1 MQTLPTL
8 TSQLSQRLED
18 QERAEPCQERMIHE
32 KPDRCVNDD
41 DVNNELPQSSSV
53 PENPIADEE
62 TNNNDGE
69 KNEDVDDGNNEELQ
83 QKDKGMMSRLRK
95 KRILKKQDNV
105 VNEKMKP
112 DQSDPAQVVE
122 SNKSNKRKPQVRIS
136 LPQKKILDVC
146 REPDQ
151 QDNHSSTASTSMRTR
166 RRSKRFDWD
175 DFEADIGLLTN
186 ANAGDKNVKVEEF
199 VEDKEDNQEPEASE
213 EETVRKRKPKAT
225 TQKCMLCS
233 FSCKFAKDLVTHCDE
248 VHTDDEF
255 QCPSCHFTSTSY
267 IKLRNHQYNKKH
279 YQAED
284 SATKTPDMSSKI
296 EEEDDDLT
304 SPSLKTKETS
314 QESFKGR
321 ISGVNGVKRKLSF
334 ASSEVDNND
343 INETDREDPS
353 DVDIGSIYSILQEM
367 GEGDQKDRDGEEN
380 ITKDVVSKNDSSS
393 MVLND
398 QARDGPS
405 YKVY

>member
-1 MQTLPTL
+1 MQTLPSL
-8 TSQLSQRLED
+8 PSQLSQRLED
-18 QERAEPCQERMIHE
+18 QERAEPCQERMIQE

-53 PENPIADEE
+53 SENPIADEE

-83 QKDKGMMSRLRK
+83 KKDKEMMSRLRK

-105 VNEKMKP
+105 VNEKMEP

-122 SNKSNKRKPQVRIS
+122 SNKSKKRKPQVRIS

-151 QDNHSSTASTSMRTR
+151 QDNHSSTASTGMRTR

-175 DFEADIGLLTN
+175 DFEADIGLLT
-186 ANAGDKNVKVEEF
+186 NAGDKNVKVEEF

-213 EETVRKRKPKAT
+213 EEKVRKRKPKAT

-248 VHTDDEF
+248 AHTDDEF

-284 SATKTPDMSSKI
+284 HSATKTPDMSSKT

-321 ISGVNGVKRKLSF
+321 LSGVKRKLSF

-343 INETDREDPS
+343 INEADREDPS

-380 ITKDVVSKNDSSS
+380 IAKDVVSRNYSSS